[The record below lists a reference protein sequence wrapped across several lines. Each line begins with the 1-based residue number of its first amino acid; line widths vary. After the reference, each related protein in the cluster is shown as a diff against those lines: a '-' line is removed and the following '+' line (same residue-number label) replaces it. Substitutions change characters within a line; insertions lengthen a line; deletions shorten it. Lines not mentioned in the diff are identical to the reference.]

1 LENIDLNMSHISP
14 GQDLDLSFLNEIADG
29 SNEFIIESID
39 MFLHHTP
46 EMMQMIAAGIADKDW
61 TVVAQASHKL
71 KPNLGFFGM
80 PISQAT
86 IQEVELMAKA
96 GAPDPDALI
105 SKFNEVKAIVDEN
118 LVTLVKI
125 KGDL

>member
-1 LENIDLNMSHISP
+1 MPD
-14 GQDLDLSFLNEIADG
+14 QDLDLSFLYEIADG
-29 SNEFIIESID
+29 SNEFIVESID

-46 EMMQMIAAGIADKDW
+46 EMLQMITTAIADKDW
-61 TVVAQASHKL
+61 AVAASASHKL

-105 SKFNEVKAIVDEN
+105 SKFNEVHAVVSANLITLKKIREEKAAE
-118 LVTLVKI
+118 L
-125 KGDL
+125 

>member
-1 LENIDLNMSHISP
+1 MSHILP
-14 GQDLDLSFLNEIADG
+14 DQDLDLSFLYDIADG

-46 EMMQMIAAGIADKDW
+46 EMLQTITTAIADNDW
-61 TVVAQASHKL
+61 TVAAQVAHKL

-86 IQEVELMAKA
+86 MQEVEIMAKE
-96 GAPDPDALI
+96 GAPDPELLL
-105 SKFNEVKAIVDEN
+105 SKFNVVKEVISANI
-118 LVTLVKI
+118 VTLGKI
-125 KGDL
+125 KADLEIEG